1 MQLRPHGPWLEQ
13 RPQGGGAGV
22 VQFEPLAGLRYR
34 VTGAQRCRKQ
44 GGTLFGQLALRS
56 LVSAPDHAPGCPKLR
71 TAPRPISRL
80 GRAGRPTRPCFYTSA
95 QPLVPRP

>member
-56 LVSAPDHAPGCPKLR
+56 LVSAPDHASGCPKLR
-71 TAPRPISRL
+71 PAPR
-80 GRAGRPTRPCFYTSA
+80 G
-95 QPLVPRP
+95 Q